1 MNYLLFVATFFPI
14 SLMPGINM
22 TFILGLSMSIGYK
35 RSFAMLLGQ
44 LFSVGFI
51 ASICIF
57 GAGALLL
64 KFEVAF
70 RILKFCS
77 ALYIIY
83 LGVMLFF
90 SRGKLSV
97 KSVKN
102 DKNHKELFIKGLIV
116 SISNPKAWIFLAAIL
131 PPFLN
136 PNDPFGIEAY
146 LLLFLLVLIEFIC
159 LNIYALGGSMLKKL
173 LINHLRA
180 LEIATASL
188 MCMVGV
194 WMLSI

>member
-1 MNYLLFVATFFPI
+1 MNYLLFIATFFPI

-64 KFEVAF
+64 KFEAAF

-146 LLLFLLVLIEFIC
+146 LLLFLLVFIEFIC

-188 MCMVGV
+188 MCIVGV